1 MALSTSGDG
10 SADQQAAHRLSLS
23 PFTINA
29 HRMTIMGKF
38 GLRLKNYALHSPRR
52 LPTYDLARRVPGGFP
67 TSNSQSHCRKNT
79 SRESERLSLRHEWP
93 LDKT

>member
-29 HRMTIMGKF
+29 HRKTIMGKL
-38 GLRLKNYALHSPRR
+38 GLRLKKLCA
-52 LPTYDLARRVPGGFP
+52 T
-67 TSNSQSHCRKNT
+67 
-79 SRESERLSLRHEWP
+79 LSKKAAHL
-93 LDKT
+93 